1 MSFFKAYDMR
11 GTFGVD
17 FDLETVYKVEK
28 GSSSSSRRTYKL
40 TRRGEEA
47 AQW

>member
-17 FDLETVYKVEK
+17 FDLVVE
-28 GSSSSSRRTYKL
+28 L
-40 TRRGEEA
+40 TRYIAIARKSPPIA
-47 AQW
+47 I